1 MCLYVYCRDGHSVC
15 LLLDM
20 YDSSFLFIVRLRD
33 TNFKW
38 MVFIVRNYSLSYLV
52 QLAVIP
58 ALNWLMHL
66 LAQLVYVVPKDF
78 CFTSVAYFFIFA
90 FSLTLRSQ
98 NQCMDASWVCYEQL
112 GIWCSFSIPRLDSSP
127 SPPWGTW
134 GNCPKFRQK
143 FDGAFVHWL
152 VLTKR
157 CNVWKWEIFFRKR
170 DSCPTFRWKIRKPPL
185 PIFEEVWRT
194 RCTSFFYEP
203 CSLYYHSPDGAVGT
217 G

>member
-15 LLLDM
+15 LLLAM
-20 YDSSFLFIVRLRD
+20 YHSSFLFIVRLRD

-66 LAQLVYVVPKDF
+66 LAQLVYAVPKDF

-152 VLTKR
+152 VLTKQ
-157 CNVWKWEIFFRKR
+157 CNVWKWEIFFERGTVVLHFGEK
-170 DSCPTFRWKIRKPPL
+170 
-185 PIFEEVWRT
+185 
-194 RCTSFFYEP
+194 YA
-203 CSLYYHSPDGAVGT
+203 SLL
-217 G
+217 

>member
-1 MCLYVYCRDGHSVC
+1 MSYYAVDLVVCANPSSSSSSWVWVTCFFWYRLTRVVPDRGPLNMYVYCRDGHSVC
-15 LLLDM
+15 LLLAM

-66 LAQLVYVVPKDF
+66 LAQLVYAVPKDF

-98 NQCMDASWVCYEQL
+98 NQCMDTSWTN
-112 GIWCSFSIPRLDSSP
+112 S
-127 SPPWGTW
+127 WGY
-134 GNCPKFRQK
+134 G
-143 FDGAFVHWL
+143 VVL
-152 VLTKR
+152 VSHDWILHL
-157 CNVWKWEIFFRKR
+157 VPLEGHGEIAPNFAKNLMV
-170 DSCPTFRWKIRKPPL
+170 PL
-185 PIFEEVWRT
+185 FT
-194 RCTSFFYEP
+194 DLF
-203 CSLYYHSPDGAVGT
+203 
-217 G
+217 